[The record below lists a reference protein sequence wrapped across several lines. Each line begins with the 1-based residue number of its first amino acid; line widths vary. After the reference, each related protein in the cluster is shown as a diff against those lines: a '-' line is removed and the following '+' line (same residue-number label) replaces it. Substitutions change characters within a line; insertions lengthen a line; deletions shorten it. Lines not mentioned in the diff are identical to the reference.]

1 VQSGHK
7 KPKKQRFK
15 IHFKSHF
22 SKLKSAIF
30 GAKIQSFQRLGKKAK
45 HNFGSKF
52 QIFEKLGKSFGAKI
66 QIS

>member
-1 VQSGHK
+1 MQSGHK

-30 GAKIQSFQRLGKKAK
+30 EKSFQRLGKKAK